1 MGLTWKDVVSTVF
14 MGAIAAVYAA
24 FLGGTS
30 AWLISSA
37 RGTTLAVFVL
47 GMVGGCMLSAADD
60 LYRGPHS
67 RALRAWRLIASV
79 LGVVAFAAAVA
90 GLASGS
96 TVALA
101 VLVATTGALWIIA
114 TARHALTGSH
124 DPARTRDNHETINS
138 GQAVRA
144 DSVAAREGRRL

>member
-1 MGLTWKDVVSTVF
+1 MGLTWKDAVATVF
-14 MGAIAAVYAA
+14 MGAIAAVYVA

-47 GMVGGCMLSAADD
+47 GMVGGCMLSAAGD
-60 LYRGPHS
+60 LYREPQPRAV
-67 RALRAWRLIASV
+67 RALRVIASF

-96 TVALA
+96 TVTLA
-101 VLVATTGALWIIA
+101 VLVAATGALWIIA
-114 TARHALTGSH
+114 TSRHALMAPHG
-124 DPARTRDNHETINS
+124 PARTRDNHEVINP
-138 GQAVRA
+138 GQA
-144 DSVAAREGRRL
+144 ARQ